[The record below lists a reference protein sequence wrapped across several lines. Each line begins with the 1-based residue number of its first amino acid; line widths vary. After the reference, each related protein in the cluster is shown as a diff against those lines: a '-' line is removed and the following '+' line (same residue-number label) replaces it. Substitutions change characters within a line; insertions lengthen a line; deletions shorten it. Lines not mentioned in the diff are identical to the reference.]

1 MKEVYKANTIT
12 GMLTSLH
19 WVLDIELSFQS
30 DRALS
35 YKLSGCIEKFTF
47 GLIN

>member
-30 DRALS
+30 DSSVTNCRVAL
-35 YKLSGCIEKFTF
+35 KNLH
-47 GLIN
+47 LA